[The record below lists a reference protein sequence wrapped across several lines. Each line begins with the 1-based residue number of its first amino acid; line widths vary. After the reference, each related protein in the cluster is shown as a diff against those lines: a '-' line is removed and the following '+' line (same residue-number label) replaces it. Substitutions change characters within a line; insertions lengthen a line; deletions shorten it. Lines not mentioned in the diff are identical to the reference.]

1 MSTEAVTLPVPAP
14 PTSPAPEGQ
23 KKKSN
28 IMDSALMLVVTRKW
42 IPQTKTITNKIL
54 SSTAESKMISVTKK
68 LFDCKELKDIV
79 SNQTKLDEYLKRRS
93 SPLPLKKSHH
103 LVAYDLFHEV
113 EGEINEF
120 FNRHRILVDKFVDV
134 YDEAVN
140 EAKELL
146 GDQFNPEDYPTKE
159 QVKGYFYFGW
169 EWLEFKIAER
179 LKEIDKEAAER
190 QELQREQKIIQAGEA
205 CTALLTQ
212 QMQKIL
218 EHLVDRLTPV
228 ENEDGELKRKT
239 FRTKMLDPINDFL
252 AVYDARVLGQQT
264 ALTPLVEKVKGL
276 MGGASVQQLKD
287 NPEFRNNLEK
297 EIATIKE
304 QVDKMVIE
312 QPLRSISF
320 DEE

>member
-1 MSTEAVTLPVPAP
+1 MAAEVVTLPIPVPAP
-14 PTSPAPEGQ
+14 PTTPTPVKS
-23 KKKSN
+23 SN
-28 IMDSALMLVVTRKW
+28 IMDTAMMLVITRKW
-42 IPQTKTITNKIL
+42 IPQTKTISNKIL
-54 SSTAESKMISVTKK
+54 NSTADGKMISVTKK

-103 LVAYDLFHEV
+103 LVAYDLFSEV

-120 FNRHRILVDKFVDV
+120 FNRHRILVNKFADV
-134 YDEAVN
+134 YVQAVQD
-140 EAKELL
+140 AKELL
-146 GDQFNPEDYPTKE
+146 GDQFNPDDYPSVE
-159 QVKGYFYFGW
+159 SVKGYFYFGW
-169 EWLEFKIAER
+169 EWLEFKVAER

-190 QELQREQKIIQAGEA
+190 QELQRQEKIIQAGEA

-218 EHLVDRLTPV
+218 EHLVERLTPV
-228 ENEDGELKRKT
+228 EDDSGELKRKT
-239 FRTKMLDPINDFL
+239 FRSKMLDPINDFL

-264 ALTPLVEKVKGL
+264 ALTPLVSKVKDL
-276 MGGASVQQLKD
+276 MGGKSVQQLKD
-287 NPEFRNNLEK
+287 NPEMRNNLEK

-304 QVDKMVIE
+304 QVDKMVVD